1 MNIAKKAVSI
11 TTVKMLAVV
20 AALAGLM
27 AASIQNML
35 CFVWFHQ
42 PETPACLL
50 DNEK

>member
-11 TTVKMLAVV
+11 TTAKMLAVV
-20 AALAGLM
+20 AALAGLIAM
-27 AASIQNML
+27 SIQNIV

-50 DNEK
+50 DNDM